1 MESLAVRR
9 PQLPRVPTYQDS
21 VAHVAL
27 IVRRG
32 ATVVRLLWQ
41 APAGADLAGA
51 LREGR
56 AALTRT
62 LDRLPDP
69 SPPAPR

>member
-1 MESLAVRR
+1 MAC
-9 PQLPRVPTYQDS
+9 QDS

-41 APAGADLAGA
+41 GPAGADLAGA

-56 AALTRT
+56 TALIRT
-62 LDRLPDP
+62 LDGLHPTLQASPRQESPDR
-69 SPPAPR
+69 SP